1 MTITIT
7 GTHVSSISRLN
18 EVINAANKKSNKELG
33 QLFNMNTSSINYYT
47 RLALQLGFI
56 HKDNNHRYNR
66 TIKGNIFNIA
76 TIEEKARILVEELN
90 QVEDIKKFNRYGSTF
105 YYKELVDNGVAE
117 VNAYRTTNSIN
128 RLATDSKNIVNMVKA
143 LNEAPVETGFT
154 VNREEKKEKIFKKTH
169 WNCECGM
176 TNPIKV
182 DECEM
187 CGSENRELAAA

>member
-47 RLALQLGFI
+47 RLARQLGFI
-56 HKDNNHRYNR
+56 QKDNNHRYNR

-105 YYKELVDNGVAE
+105 YYKELVDNGAAE

-176 TNPIKV
+176 TNPLNI

-187 CGSENRELAAA
+187 CGEEKKELAAA

>member
-47 RLALQLGFI
+47 RLARQLGFI

-90 QVEDIKKFNRYGSTF
+90 QVEDIKKFNRYSSTF

-128 RLATDSKNIVNMVKA
+128 RLATDSKNIVNMV
-143 LNEAPVETGFT
+143 
-154 VNREEKKEKIFKKTH
+154 
-169 WNCECGM
+169 
-176 TNPIKV
+176 
-182 DECEM
+182 
-187 CGSENRELAAA
+187 ENF